1 MAHFPHL
8 FSPIQVGT
16 LELANRIVH
25 VPTDISSSHAD
36 GEVSERDIHHHTDI
50 ARGGT
55 GFIIVG
61 ATTPDRASGRPT
73 VTCLVADG
81 DEYVPGLARLA
92 EGMHRYGA
100 KCAVQLQH
108 PGRQCAIPRYN
119 TLGATDRVLKL
130 PWSAGHEIIYEN
142 AEEQGKEIREASIP
156 EILELVDLFSEAAW
170 RVKQAGFDAVELHAA
185 HGYLLSEFMSPFL
198 NMRTDRFGGSFEN
211 RMRFPLAVIDSIQK
225 KCGKA
230 FPVLVRYS
238 FEEWCDGGRGLDEG
252 IETARVLERV
262 GCAAVDLSM
271 GMQES
276 PGAGFDPMQYPQ
288 GWATYAAEAVKQVV
302 RIPVI
307 TSHSL
312 RDPDY
317 CEQIVAEGKTDLVGL
332 ARQLLADPYWPVKAQ
347 YGRVKQIRRCISC
360 LGGCWQESLMAKKEI
375 ACSINAACGDP
386 SYAEM
391 GRTARPVN
399 VAVVGGGPAGMEAAR
414 IATERGHHV
423 TLFERERELGG
434 ALKYVCM
441 VPGKEKMRWYLDWI
455 RDQLLELNVDIR
467 LGHAPGVDELRTFDL
482 VLNATGAESYV
493 PPVAGDA
500 SRVVPFE
507 ETMACPKVACEC
519 HPGGRKMRK
528 LGARV
533 LLWGDHYAATDTAAW
548 LADIGREVTIV
559 TENREFAAE
568 TEVIHLY
575 VLRKRFAQGDAEVLQ
590 SRPYK
595 HPVTVLT
602 STTVAEIRDGEV
614 VLQDA
619 DFDRT
624 TIEVD
629 DVVTCHTRPVL
640 GLFEE
645 LQAAG
650 VRVLN
655 VGDSVRP
662 RNLYHAVKEG
672 SAFGLAVDEHLL
684 FNPNGAILRDLPI
697 DVLAQ
702 LTRDEAPSYTASRMA
717 ELAGAGADGGN
728 GPGELAPVGR

>member
-1 MAHFPHL
+1 
-8 FSPIQVGT
+8 
-16 LELANRIVH
+16 
-25 VPTDISSSHAD
+25 
-36 GEVSERDIHHHTDI
+36 
-50 ARGGT
+50 
-55 GFIIVG
+55 
-61 ATTPDRASGRPT
+61 
-73 VTCLVADG
+73 
-81 DEYVPGLARLA
+81 
-92 EGMHRYGA
+92 
-100 KCAVQLQH
+100 
-108 PGRQCAIPRYN
+108 
-119 TLGATDRVLKL
+119 
-130 PWSAGHEIIYEN
+130 
-142 AEEQGKEIREASIP
+142 
-156 EILELVDLFSEAAW
+156 
-170 RVKQAGFDAVELHAA
+170 
-185 HGYLLSEFMSPFL
+185 
-198 NMRTDRFGGSFEN
+198 
-211 RMRFPLAVIDSIQK
+211 
-225 KCGKA
+225 
-230 FPVLVRYS
+230 
-238 FEEWCDGGRGLDEG
+238 
-252 IETARVLERV
+252 
-262 GCAAVDLSM
+262 
-271 GMQES
+271 
-276 PGAGFDPMQYPQ
+276 
-288 GWATYAAEAVKQVV
+288 
-302 RIPVI
+302 
-307 TSHSL
+307 
-312 RDPDY
+312 
-317 CEQIVAEGKTDLVGL
+317 
-332 ARQLLADPYWPVKAQ
+332 
-347 YGRVKQIRRCISC
+347 
-360 LGGCWQESLMAKKEI
+360 
-375 ACSINAACGDP
+375 
-386 SYAEM
+386 
-391 GRTARPVN
+391 
-399 VAVVGGGPAGMEAAR
+399 
-414 IATERGHHV
+414 
-423 TLFERERELGG
+423 
-434 ALKYVCM
+434 M

-455 RDQLLELNVDIR
+455 RDQLLELSVDIR

-575 VLRKRFAQGDAEVLQ
+575 VLRKRFGQGDAEVLQ

-728 GPGELAPVGR
+728 GPGELAPVSR